1 MIRYFQGHMEH
12 LLVKMIFLVFIVS
25 VILETPAIATG
36 EDGSVAEIWSRDELV
51 KWGGYGE
58 EKLST
63 VVISGKLLCHVGP
76 DDDDKLSRHPY
87 PISGATV
94 AVLCGT
100 RGRKKRS
107 WAKGSTDSYG
117 EFLIDLPSHL
127 HAIPNLEKICLVK
140 VFHLPKSSP
149 CRQAFTGKHKAIKL
163 TSIRE
168 ARTDGAVVT
177 LSWQALIG
185 LLLSK

>member
-1 MIRYFQGHMEH
+1 MIRYFLGHMEH

-25 VILETPAIATG
+25 VFLETPAIATG
-36 EDGSVAEIWSRDELV
+36 EGEPVAEIWNRDELV

-63 VVISGKLLCHVGP
+63 VVISGKLLCHAGP
-76 DDDDKLSRHPY
+76 DDDKLSRHPY

-100 RGRKKRS
+100 SGRKKRS

-149 CRQAFTGKHKAIKL
+149 CRQAFTGKHKPIKL

-177 LSWQALIG
+177 LSGQALIG
-185 LLLSK
+185 LLFSK